1 MSSLIL
7 CLTLLASVT
16 QTQQPSFLE
25 SLRQKSAYDCVSVDY
40 EFATVMSGMKVTGE
54 GTVEIQGNS
63 YHMKGEGIEIFCD
76 GSTSWMIDEAAKEV
90 FIEAA
95 DSQSAGYLANPVLLL
110 MNLEENIG
118 SYKVNGNMITLELP
132 DGSPLEI
139 TVNSLETVPT
149 QKTEAFRPP
158 TDFDSSWIVTD
169 LR

>member
-1 MSSLIL
+1 MLSL
-7 CLTLLASVT
+7 CLTLLMSVA

-25 SLRQKSAYDCVSVDY
+25 SIRQKSAQECIVVDY
-40 EFATVMSGMKVTGE
+40 RFATVISDMMVSGE

-76 GSTSWMIDEAAKEV
+76 GSTSWMIDEPAKEV
-90 FIEAA
+90 FVEAA
-95 DSQSAGYLANPVLLL
+95 DTQSAGYLANPVLLL
-110 MNLEENIG
+110 MNLEENVG

-132 DGSPLEI
+132 DGVHLEI
-139 TVNSLETVPT
+139 TLNSMETVPA
-149 QKTEAFRPP
+149 KKSEAFRPP